1 MALSSYRLTAEEK
14 ARLDRDGFVVR
25 ERVFSAAE
33 CDRMGR
39 DCDDLTDYLVAR
51 KRGEKSVM
59 GSYVFQRDEELAS
72 TVKWE
77 PDDPEL
83 VMGVE
88 PFAHISPAL
97 NDWGLDPRL
106 VDPCKDLTGED
117 DLVLFTEK
125 VNFKRAR
132 KGGPIIL
139 HQDYPYWAPFAKVAR
154 DVVTAMIFLDAAS
167 RENGCLEVVPGTH
180 KEGVQKTWE
189 KYKDKGVLVFGVN
202 CWEEDP
208 QKAIDYKHE
217 KKYTYALLLRGD
229 DAAKRYGLSGIPAFF
244 VIGKDGKVVE
254 HISGYSPSLE
264 SQLAKAIDK
273 PDLFDDSYL
282 EPVTHGQILLRMLA
296 NLKLIYLR
304 SSDYARAISAM
315 ISSRHG
321 TVSPARR

>member
-1 MALSSYRLTAEEK
+1 MAKTYRLTAEEK
-14 ARLDRDGFVVR
+14 AALDRDGFVVR
-25 ERVFSAAE
+25 KGVFSAAE

-39 DCDDLTDYLVAR
+39 DCDDLSAQLLAR
-51 KRGEKSVM
+51 KRGSKNVM
-59 GSYVFQRDEELAS
+59 GSYMFERDEDILV

-77 PDDPEL
+77 PSDPDL
-83 VMGVE
+83 VQGIE

-189 KYKDKGVLVFGVN
+189 SDGFRNREIDTTKFDMSRLVPLEVPAGSVAFFGSLLVHRSLPN
-202 CWEEDP
+202 TSGHDRR
-208 QKAIDYKHE
+208 
-217 KKYTYALLLRGD
+217 ALLYSYQAAGNPHARD
-229 DAAKRYGLSGIPAFF
+229 IPRPFKFQSETDAQRTS
-244 VIGKDGKVVE
+244 
-254 HISGYSPSLE
+254 
-264 SQLAKAIDK
+264 
-273 PDLFDDSYL
+273 
-282 EPVTHGQILLRMLA
+282 
-296 NLKLIYLR
+296 
-304 SSDYARAISAM
+304 
-315 ISSRHG
+315 
-321 TVSPARR
+321 VS